1 MLTTKKR
8 NFKETTKA
16 LFLKYTVIPILV
28 IMILFSLFTI
38 FIFKIKI
45 IYDTS
50 QSANHIEAAVMDVY
64 QDYVQEIERMSQLP
78 VVLDN
83 INTKRNNH
91 LVYEEFYNFNN
102 RQTVKSV
109 FHLVDNRNV
118 LLASTTDS
126 KSEVNEEIL
135 HSIIPS
141 IQKNPNEL
149 LIEAKQT
156 HYSHGKVTVFN
167 VGKAIIEEQQIIGY
181 MIYQLYEE
189 DLQRLIFGE
198 EVDIVVITDQYDQ
211 IIITSNRIVKG
222 LMNKFSP
229 EKISNSQVRIKDD
242 IYYLKEIQT
251 PNQLFTIYTLK
262 NIKTGNLIIVLY
274 TIFIVV
280 TSVMLYFLLRNL
292 AEKMSSKNVQSIDK
306 LVTAVAH
313 LERGDLT
320 SYVRIDTGDEFEV
333 LANQYNSMLDHLNQ
347 LISTNKELS
356 AIRRTNEIKLLQSQ
370 FNPHFLFNVLE
381 TLRYTMYVDLDQ
393 AQEIIYSLSRL
404 LRYSINN
411 DERHVSFEQD
421 LDYILDYLKLHKL
434 RFTGRLEYDI
444 DIQDEVKDAY
454 VPRLLLQPLIE
465 NAIKYGYSQQT
476 HLQINIRGEIVG
488 DEIIFTVADNGSGI
502 TSEKLDDIR
511 TRLYS
516 TNKLNKNKGIGLYNT
531 HRRIVLPFGE
541 KYGVTIDSLTGK
553 GTRIMI
559 KIPHNR
565 GADVDV

>member
-45 IYDTS
+45 IYDTN
-50 QSANHIEAAVMDVY
+50 QSAYHIEAAIIDVY
-64 QDYVQEIERMSQLP
+64 ETYVQEIERMSQLP

-102 RQTVKSV
+102 RQSIKSV

-141 IQKNPNEL
+141 IQKNSNQL

-156 HYSHGKVTVFN
+156 QYSHGKVTVFN
-167 VGKAIIEEQQIIGY
+167 FGKAIIEDNQIIGY

-198 EVDIVVITDQYDQ
+198 EADIVVITDHYDQ
-211 IIITSNRIVKG
+211 IIITTNSIVKG
-222 LMNKFSP
+222 LMNKFNP
-229 EKISNSQVRIKDD
+229 EKISSSQVKIKDD
-242 IYYLKEIQT
+242 YYYLKEIQT
-251 PNQLFTIYTLK
+251 PEQLFTIHTLK
-262 NIKTGNLIIVLY
+262 NIETGNLIIVLY
-274 TIFIVV
+274 IIFILV

-292 AEKMSSKNVQSIDK
+292 AEKMSTKNVQSIDK

-313 LERGDLT
+313 LEQGDLT
-320 SYVRIDTGDEFEV
+320 SYVKLNTGDEFEV

-347 LISTNKELS
+347 LISSNKELS

-381 TLRYTMYVDLDQ
+381 TLRYTMYVDLDR
-393 AQEIIYSLSRL
+393 AQEIIFSLSRL
-404 LRYSINN
+404 LRYSISN
-411 DERHVSFEQD
+411 DERHVSFAQD

-444 DIQDEVKDAY
+444 DIQAEVKEAY

-465 NAIKYGYSQQT
+465 NAIKYGYSKQM

-488 DEIIFTVADNGSGI
+488 NEILFTVADNGGGI
-502 TSEKLDDIR
+502 TAEELDEIR

-516 TNKLNKNKGIGLYNT
+516 SEKLNKNKGIGLYNT

-541 KYGVTIDSLTGK
+541 KFGVKIDSVTEE

-559 KIPHNR
+559 NMPYNK
-565 GADVDV
+565 GANEDV

>member
-50 QSANHIEAAVMDVY
+50 QSAYHIEAAIMDVY
-64 QDYVQEIERMSQLP
+64 EVYVQEIERMSKLP

-83 INTKRNNH
+83 LNTKRNNH

-102 RQTVKSV
+102 RQEIKSA

-135 HSIIPS
+135 YSIIPS
-141 IQKNPNEL
+141 IQKNPQEL

-156 HYSHGKVTVFN
+156 QYSHGKVTVFN
-167 VGKAIIEEQQIIGY
+167 VGKAIIEDQQIIGY

-198 EVDIVVITDQYDQ
+198 EADIVVITDQYDQ
-211 IIITSNRIVKG
+211 IIITTNRIVKG
-222 LMNKFSP
+222 LMNKFNP
-229 EKISNSQVRIKDD
+229 VKISNSQVKIKDD
-242 IYYLKEIQT
+242 VYYLKEIQT
-251 PNQLFTIYTLK
+251 LDQLFTIYTLK
-262 NIKTGNLIIVLY
+262 NIKTGNLVIILYVIFVLM
-274 TIFIVV
+274 

-292 AEKMSSKNVQSIDK
+292 AEKMASKNAQTIDK

-313 LERGDLT
+313 LEQGDLT
-320 SYVRIDTGDEFEV
+320 SYVKIDTGDEFEV
-333 LANQYNSMLDHLNQ
+333 LANQYNSMLVHLNQ

-411 DERHVSFEQD
+411 DESHVSFAQD
-421 LDYILDYLKLHKL
+421 SDYILDYLKLHKF
-434 RFTGRLEYDI
+434 RFTSRLEYDI
-444 DIQDEVKDAY
+444 AIEAEVKQAY

-465 NAIKYGYSQQT
+465 NAIKYGYSKQT
-476 HLQINIRGEIVG
+476 HLTIHIRGEIVG
-488 DEIIFTVADNGSGI
+488 DEIIFTVTDNGGGI
-502 TSEKLDDIR
+502 ATEELDEIR
-511 TRLYS
+511 TRLYTS
-516 TNKLNKNKGIGLYNT
+516 NMLNKNKGIGLYNT

-541 KYGVTIDSLTGK
+541 DYGVTLDSRVGE

-559 KIPHNR
+559 NMPYNR
-565 GADVDV
+565 EADMDV

>member
-1 MLTTKKR
+1 MLTTKKQ

-50 QSANHIEAAVMDVY
+50 QSAHHIEEAVMDVY
-64 QDYVQEIERMSQLP
+64 EVYVQEIERMSKLP

-83 INTKRNNH
+83 INTKLNNH

-102 RQTVKSV
+102 RQDIKSA

-135 HSIIPS
+135 HNIIPS
-141 IQKNPNEL
+141 IQKNPQEL

-156 HYSHGKVTVFN
+156 QYSHGRVTVFN
-167 VGKAIIEEQQIIGY
+167 IGKAVIEDHHIIGY

-198 EVDIVVITDQYDQ
+198 EADIVVITNQYDQ
-211 IIITSNRIVKG
+211 IIITSNSIVKG
-222 LMNKFSP
+222 LMNKFNP
-229 EKISNSQVRIKDD
+229 EKISNSQVKIKDD
-242 IYYLKEIQT
+242 VYYLKEIQT
-251 PNQLFTIYTLK
+251 PDQLFTIYTLK

-274 TIFIVV
+274 IIFVLM

-292 AEKMSSKNVQSIDK
+292 AEKMSSKNAQTIDK

-313 LERGDLT
+313 LEQGDLT
-320 SYVRIDTGDEFEV
+320 SYVQIDTGDEFEV

-381 TLRYTMYVDLDQ
+381 TLRYTMHVDLDQ

-411 DERHVSFEQD
+411 DEQHVSFAHD
-421 LDYILDYLKLHKL
+421 LDYILDYLKLHKF
-434 RFTGRLEYDI
+434 RFTTRLEYNI
-444 DIQDEVKDAY
+444 AIQAEVKEAY

-465 NAIKYGYSQQT
+465 NAIKYGYSTQT
-476 HLQINIRGEIVG
+476 HLRIDIRGEIVG
-488 DEIIFTVADNGSGI
+488 DEIIFTVADNGGGI
-502 TSEKLDDIR
+502 AVEELDEIR

-516 TNKLNKNKGIGLYNT
+516 SDKLNKNRGIGLYNT

-541 KYGVTIDSLTGK
+541 DYGVTLDSWVGE
-553 GTRIMI
+553 GTKIMI
-559 KIPHNR
+559 NMPYNR
-565 GADVDV
+565 EADMDV

>member
-1 MLTTKKR
+1 MQTTKKR

-16 LFLKYTVIPILV
+16 LFLKYTVIPILI

-38 FIFKIKI
+38 FIFKIKV
-45 IYDTS
+45 IYDTN
-50 QSANHIEAAVMDVY
+50 QSAHHIEAAILDVY
-64 QDYVQEIERMSQLP
+64 EIYVQEIERMSQLP
-78 VVLDN
+78 VVLEN

-102 RQTVKSV
+102 RQAIKSV

-141 IQKNPNEL
+141 IQKNPLEL
-149 LIEAKQT
+149 LIEAKQMK
-156 HYSHGKVTVFN
+156 YSHGKVTVFN
-167 VGKAIIEEQQIIGY
+167 VGKAIIEDHHIIGY

-198 EVDIVVITDQYDQ
+198 EADIVVITDQYDQ
-211 IIITSNRIVKG
+211 IIITTNSIIKG

-229 EKISNSQVRIKDD
+229 EKISNSQVKIKDD

-251 PNQLFTIYTLK
+251 SDRLFTIYTLK

-274 TIFIVV
+274 IIFILV
-280 TSVMLYFLLRNL
+280 TSAMLYFLLRNL

-306 LVTAVAH
+306 LVTAVTH
-313 LERGDLT
+313 LEQGDLT
-320 SYVRIDTGDEFEV
+320 SYVKIETGDEFEV
-333 LANQYNSMLDHLNQ
+333 LANQYNSMLNHLNQ

-381 TLRYTMYVDLDQ
+381 TLRYTMYVDLDR
-393 AQEIIYSLSRL
+393 AQEIIFSLSRL

-411 DERHVSFEQD
+411 DERHVSFEKD

-434 RFTGRLEYDI
+434 RFTGRLEYNI
-444 DIQDEVKDAY
+444 DIQDEVKKAY
-454 VPRLLLQPLIE
+454 VPRLILQPLIE
-465 NAIKYGYSQQT
+465 NAIKYGYSKQT
-476 HLQINIRGEIVG
+476 HLQINIRGEIAE
-488 DEIIFTVADNGSGI
+488 DEIIFIVADNGGGI
-502 TSEKLDDIR
+502 ELEKLNEIR
-511 TRLYS
+511 ARLY
-516 TNKLNKNKGIGLYNT
+516 TTDKLNKNKGIGLYNT

-541 KYGVTIDSLTGK
+541 NYGVTIDSVTGE
-553 GTRIMI
+553 GTKIMI
-559 KIPHNR
+559 SMPYNK
-565 GADVDV
+565 GADEDV